1 VSREIAENVDQELVR
16 RLAADDAAALEEV
29 YQRYAPRCKGIA
41 FRLLRDDARAEDAVQ
56 EAFLALWRHRQGL
69 VVRTGG
75 ISPWLYTVTRNAALA
90 IMRSESRRTARE
102 ERVEAPDQAPDPL
115 ADVVSAEDARGVRAA
130 LAELPPEQRTVIS
143 CAYFGAMTLAQIAQR
158 TGAPLG
164 TVKRR
169 AQLGLSRLGR
179 ALRPQAS

>member
-1 VSREIAENVDQELVR
+1 VDQDIVR
-16 RLAADDAAALEEV
+16 RLAADDATALEEA
-29 YQRYAPRCKGIA
+29 YQRYAPRCKGVA
-41 FRLLRDDARAEDAVQ
+41 FRLLRDDTRAEDAVQ

-90 IMRSESRRTARE
+90 IMRAESRRAVRE
-102 ERVEAPDQAPDPL
+102 ERSGVDDQAPDPL
-115 ADVVSAEDARGVRAA
+115 TDIVSAEDARGVRAA

-143 CAYFGAMTLAQIAQR
+143 YAYFGAMTFPQIATR

-169 AQLGLSRLGR
+169 AQLGLSRLAR